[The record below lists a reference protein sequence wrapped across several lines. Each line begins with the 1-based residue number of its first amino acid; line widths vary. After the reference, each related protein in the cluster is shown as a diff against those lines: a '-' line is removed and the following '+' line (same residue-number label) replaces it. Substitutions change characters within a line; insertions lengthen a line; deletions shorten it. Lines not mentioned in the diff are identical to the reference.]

1 MQSKD
6 KTIREGLK
14 YMRGGGGGG
23 GVTTNWHTSA
33 IQVTGRWI
41 QNGLSQCSV

>member
-14 YMRGGGGGG
+14 YMRGG

-41 QNGLSQCSV
+41 QNGLSQSSV

>member
-14 YMRGGGGGG
+14 YMRGGGGG
-23 GVTTNWHTSA
+23 VTANWHTSA

-41 QNGLSQCSV
+41 QNGLSRSSV

>member
-14 YMRGGGGGG
+14 YMRGGGG
-23 GVTTNWHTSA
+23 VPP
-33 IQVTGRWI
+33 TGIHQLYR
-41 QNGLSQCSV
+41 

>member
-23 GVTTNWHTSA
+23 YHQLAYISYIG
-33 IQVTGRWI
+33 
-41 QNGLSQCSV
+41 NG

>member
-14 YMRGGGGGG
+14 YMREGG

-41 QNGLSQCSV
+41 QNGLSQSSV

>member
-14 YMRGGGGGG
+14 YMRGGGGG
-23 GVTTNWHTSA
+23 TTNWHTSA

-41 QNGLSQCSV
+41 QNGLSQSSV

>member
-14 YMRGGGGGG
+14 YMRGGGGY
-23 GVTTNWHTSA
+23 HQLAYISY
-33 IQVTGRWI
+33 TG
-41 QNGLSQCSV
+41 NG

>member
-14 YMRGGGGGG
+14 YMRGGGY
-23 GVTTNWHTSA
+23 HQLAYISY
-33 IQVTGRWI
+33 TG
-41 QNGLSQCSV
+41 NG

>member
-14 YMRGGGGGG
+14 YMRGGV
-23 GVTTNWHTSA
+23 GVTANWHTSA

-41 QNGLSQCSV
+41 QNGLSRSSV

>member
-14 YMRGGGGGG
+14 YMRGGGGGY
-23 GVTTNWHTSA
+23 HQLAYISY
-33 IQVTGRWI
+33 TG
-41 QNGLSQCSV
+41 NG

>member
-14 YMRGGGGGG
+14 YMKGGGGGRLPP
-23 GVTTNWHTSA
+23 
-33 IQVTGRWI
+33 TGIHQLYR
-41 QNGLSQCSV
+41 

>member
-14 YMRGGGGGG
+14 YMRGGGLPP
-23 GVTTNWHTSA
+23 
-33 IQVTGRWI
+33 TGIHQLYR
-41 QNGLSQCSV
+41 

>member
-14 YMRGGGGGG
+14 YMRGGGGGLPP
-23 GVTTNWHTSA
+23 
-33 IQVTGRWI
+33 TGIHQLYR
-41 QNGLSQCSV
+41 